1 MNRQYNN
8 PSPGDFR
15 FPDSRPIERQVL
27 ADLIYSPEFIPIAQG
42 SIVSE
47 MFSNDQFRKVWDI
60 LNEMTTRGEN
70 IDLATIYPRTDSAT
84 MTELLSANGTGT
96 SMAVTDHCTALREM
110 YTRRTIFLHSLEML
124 RMSSNGGDI
133 TDLLSRPGKLVG
145 AIEHNPGTKA
155 STRSVVEVLNDVAE
169 EIQANQAAKAS
180 GKRTRVPTGFQFLD
194 ELTYGGFKSGNLV
207 ILAARPTVGKSAVMI
222 QMAVTA
228 TRAGF
233 PATIYSL
240 EMENNELVQR
250 MLFSAG
256 KVTPD
261 QLSSREVNWPDL
273 EDSIGRFS
281 PLPVSLNDEVR
292 TMEDIVANI
301 IADHQQ
307 GKCEVAFIDYL
318 GLIAFHDNRTI
329 YQQVT
334 DATRKLKLL
343 AKSCHIPV
351 VLLCQLNR
359 DPSKDDRE
367 PQLHDL
373 RDSGSIEQDADIVLM
388 LERKNDY
395 DLDLWVRKNRQGR
408 AGNVCIQLTANE
420 SYTEFHKRVTGGSHP
435 DPL

>member
-15 FPDSRPIERQVL
+15 LPDSRPIERQVL
-27 ADLIYSPEFIPIAQG
+27 ADLIYSPELIPIAQG
-42 SIVSE
+42 CIVSE

-70 IDLATIYPRTDSAT
+70 IDLATIYPRADSAT

-145 AIEHNPGTKA
+145 AIAHNPGTEA
-155 STRSVVEVLNDVAE
+155 STRSVVDVLNDVAE
-169 EIQANQAAKAS
+169 EIQANQADKAS
-180 GKRTRVPTGFQFLD
+180 GKRTRIPTGFQFLD

-207 ILAARPTVGKSAVMI
+207 ILAARPTVGKTAVMV

-273 EDSIGRFS
+273 EESIGRFS
-281 PLPVSLNDEVR
+281 PLPLSLNDEVR

-334 DATRKLKLL
+334 EATRKLKLL

-435 DPL
+435 DPF